1 MYRIGWPLWKLF
13 AKAGIPLHFMLT
25 IHFDEE
31 SKSFWADSPDVDG
44 LVVAGET
51 LEEVRRE
58 AEGAAELLLELQ
70 LNHTPKLS
78 MRPQWGMD
86 DILAQA

>member
-1 MYRIGWPLWKLF
+1 MYRVGWPLWKLF
-13 AKAGIPLHFMLT
+13 AKAGIPLRFILT
-25 IHFDEE
+25 VHFDEE

-44 LVVAGET
+44 LVVSGET

-58 AEGAAELLLELQ
+58 AEGAAEVLLELQ

-86 DILAQA
+86 DLLAQA